1 MTLPL
6 SAADVLGEHVAFEL
20 ECIDRVYCNAYV
32 PKLAYPGG
40 VASFFTKHRG
50 ATFASTCL
58 ADPISKG
65 FVAAIQ
71 RYAAEREIAI
81 VRFEKG
87 QRKDDV
93 AQEHLARFGEPEGI
107 YMIGVAQEKI
117 STFRTEKRRNPVT
130 AARYPWIVAASAL
143 VNQYYCYG
151 LDVEFGP
158 FFLKFSSYFPYGA
171 KLCFNGHHWAQRQAQ
186 QAGIAFTAL
195 DNGFLECDDPEG
207 LQRICE
213 RLSAAKIDA
222 FFRRWLA
229 RLPHPFTGADRR
241 AGYRY
246 QLSIL
251 QAEFSL
257 TQVLDRPH
265 SGRVF
270 FEQLIRDNL
279 DLGRPDK
286 VSLIFDRRVRVRGR
300 RPTPSR
306 WRTRVLTPE
315 VTPSIHVDY
324 KHSKIKQYHKLNRAI
339 RTETTINDTRD
350 FGIGK
355 RLGNLPALRQVGFQ
369 ANRRLLA
376 TQRLGHDPITAA
388 RALEQITDPVTAGEG
403 NTRVAGLRFGDP
415 RAMALLSLLA
425 VFRLS
430 VRGFTNRDLREHLA
444 PLLGLLPGAI
454 TAGQATYDLR
464 RLRVHG
470 LIQRI
475 PRSNRYLPTEDG
487 LRAAIVLTQTHN
499 RILTPALAAAND
511 PLVDFPHL
519 HKAIDNV
526 TTTIDRYS
534 QQQGLTA

>member
-6 SAADVLGEHVAFEL
+6 SAADVLAEHVAFEL

-58 ADPISKG
+58 ADPISKQ
-65 FVAAIQ
+65 FVASIQ
-71 RYAAEREIAI
+71 RFAADREIPI
-81 VRFEKG
+81 VRFEKA

-93 AQEHLARFGEPEGI
+93 AQEHLARFGEGEGI
-107 YMIGVAQEKI
+107 YMVGVAQEKI
-117 STFRTEKRRNPVT
+117 RTFRTEKRRNPVT
-130 AARYPWIVAASAL
+130 GARYPWIVAASAV

-151 LDVEFGP
+151 LDVDFGP
-158 FFLKFSSYFPYGA
+158 FFVKFSSYFPYGA
-171 KLCFNGHHWAQRQAQ
+171 KLCFNGHHWAQRQAEA
-186 QAGIAFTAL
+186 AGIAFSAL
-195 DNGFLECDDPEG
+195 DNGFLSCEAPER
-207 LQRICE
+207 LQRICD
-213 RLSAAKIDA
+213 RLSDRKIDA

-270 FEQLIRDNL
+270 FEQLIRENL

-286 VSLIFDRRVRVRGR
+286 VSLIFDRRMRLRGKH
-300 RPTPSR
+300 PTPSR
-306 WRTRVLTPE
+306 WRTRVLTAD

-324 KHSKIKQYHKLNRAI
+324 KHSKIKQYHKLQRAL

-350 FGIGK
+350 FAIGK
-355 RLGNLPALRQVGFQ
+355 RLGNLPELRQVGFQ

-388 RALEQITDPVTAGEG
+388 RTLQQITDPVTVGES

-430 VRGFTNRDLREHLA
+430 VRGFTNRDLRQHLA
-444 PLLGLLPGAI
+444 PLLGLLPGTI

-464 RLRVHG
+464 RLRTHG

-475 PRSNRYLPTEDG
+475 PHSNRYLPTEDG
-487 LRAAIVLTQTHN
+487 LRAAIVLTQTHH
-499 RILTPALAAAND
+499 RILTPAIAAAND
-511 PLVDFPHL
+511 PLTDFPHL

-526 TTTIDRYS
+526 KTTIDRYT

>member
-6 SAADVLGEHVAFEL
+6 SGAEVLGEHVTFEL

-58 ADPISKG
+58 ADPISKR
-65 FVAAIQ
+65 FVAALQ
-71 RYAAEREIAI
+71 SFAAKREIPI

-93 AQEHLARFGEPEGI
+93 ANEHLAQFGEPEGI

-130 AARYPWIVAASAL
+130 GARYPWIVRATAV

-151 LDVEFGP
+151 LDLEFGP
-158 FFLKFSSYFPYGA
+158 FFLKFSSYFPYVA

-186 QAGIAFTAL
+186 AAGIAFTAL
-195 DNGFLECDDPEG
+195 DNGFLECEEPAR
-207 LQRICE
+207 LQRICD
-213 RLSAAKIDA
+213 RLSDRKIDA

-229 RLPHPFTGADRR
+229 RVPHPFTAADRL

-286 VSLIFDRRVRVRGR
+286 VSLIFDRRVRTRGP

-306 WRTRVLTPE
+306 WRTRVLTAG

-324 KHSKIKQYHKLNRAI
+324 KHSKIKQYHKLDRAL

-355 RLGNLPALRQVGFQ
+355 RLGNLPELRQVGFQ

-388 RALEQITDPVTAGEG
+388 QTLAQITDPITTADGR
-403 NTRVAGLRFGDP
+403 TKVAGLRFGDP
-415 RAMALLSLLA
+415 RAMALLSLLP

-430 VRGFTNRDLREHLA
+430 MRGFTNRELRSLLA
-444 PLLGLLPGAI
+444 PLLGLLPGTI
-454 TAGQATYDLR
+454 TAGQTTYDLR

-470 LIQRI
+470 LIRRI
-475 PRSNRYLPTEDG
+475 PHSNRYLPTEQG
-487 LRAAIVLTQTHN
+487 LRAALVLTQTHN

-511 PLVDFPHL
+511 PLTDLPDIHRAINNV
-519 HKAIDNV
+519 KTAIDHYA
-526 TTTIDRYS
+526 T
-534 QQQGLTA
+534 QQGLVA

>member
-40 VASFFTKHRG
+40 VATFFTKHRG

-65 FVAAIQ
+65 FVASIQ
-71 RYAAEREIAI
+71 RFAAERGIEV

-93 AQEHLARFGEPEGI
+93 ALERLAGFDQPDGI
-107 YMIGVAQEKI
+107 YMVGVAQEKI
-117 STFRTEKRRNPVT
+117 STFRTEKRRNPET
-130 AARYPWIVAASAL
+130 GASYPWIVRASAV
-143 VNQYYCYG
+143 VNQYYMYG
-151 LDVEFGP
+151 LDLDFGP
-158 FFLKFSSYFPYGA
+158 FFVKFSSYFPYGA

-186 QAGIAFTAL
+186 AAGIAFTAL
-195 DNGFLECDDPEG
+195 DNGFLDCDQPER
-207 LQRICE
+207 LQRICD
-213 RLSAAKIDA
+213 RLSDRKIDA

-270 FEQLIRDNL
+270 FESLIRDNL

-306 WRTRVLTPE
+306 WRTRVLTDG

-324 KHSKIKQYHKLNRAI
+324 KHSKIKQYHKLNKAI

-350 FGIGK
+350 FAIGK
-355 RLGNLPALRQVGFQ
+355 RLGNLPELRQVGFQ

-376 TQRLGHDPITAA
+376 TQRLGHDPIAAA
-388 RALEQITDPVTAGEG
+388 RALAQITDPITIGDG
-403 NTRVAGLRFGDP
+403 QTRVAGLRFGDP
-415 RAMALLSLLA
+415 RAMALLSLLP

-430 VRGFTNRDLREHLA
+430 VRGFTNRELRTLLA
-444 PLLGLLPGAI
+444 PLLGLLPGTM

-470 LIQRI
+470 LIRRI
-475 PRSNRYLPTEDG
+475 PHSNRYLPTEDG
-487 LRAAIVLTQTHN
+487 LRAALVLTQTHN
-499 RILTPALAAAND
+499 RILTPAIAAAND
-511 PLVDFPHL
+511 PLTDLPHL
-519 HKAIDNV
+519 HRAINNV
-526 TTTIDRYS
+526 KTVIDRYAT
-534 QQQGLTA
+534 QQGLAA

>member
-6 SAADVLGEHVAFEL
+6 SAAEVLSEHVVFEL
-20 ECIDRVYCNAYV
+20 DCIDRVYCNAYV
-32 PKLAYPGG
+32 PKLAYPAG
-40 VASFFTKHRG
+40 VAGFFTKHRG

-58 ADPISKG
+58 ADPISKQ
-65 FVAAIQ
+65 FVASIQ
-71 RYAAEREIAI
+71 RFAAGREIPI
-81 VRFEKG
+81 VRFEKR

-93 AQEHLARFGEPEGI
+93 ALEHLARFGEPEGI

-117 STFRTEKRRNPVT
+117 STFRTEKRRNPET
-130 AARYPWIVAASAL
+130 GASYPWIVRASAV
-143 VNQYYCYG
+143 VNQYYMYG
-151 LDVEFGP
+151 LDLDFGP
-158 FFLKFSSYFPYGA
+158 FFVKFSSYFPYGA

-186 QAGIAFTAL
+186 AAGIAFTAL
-195 DNGFLECDDPEG
+195 DNGFLSCEQPER
-207 LQRICE
+207 LQRICD

-265 SGRVF
+265 CGRVF
-270 FEQLIRDNL
+270 FESLIRENL

-306 WRTRVLTPE
+306 WRTRVLTDG

-324 KHSKIKQYHKLNRAI
+324 KHSKIKQYHKLNQAI

-350 FGIGK
+350 FAIGK
-355 RLGNLPALRQVGFQ
+355 RLGNLPELRQVGFQ
-369 ANRRLLA
+369 ANRRLLT
-376 TQRLGHDPITAA
+376 TQRLGHDPLAA
-388 RALEQITDPVTAGEG
+388 TRALAQITDPITIGDG
-403 NTRVAGLRFGDP
+403 QTTVAGLRFGDP
-415 RAMALLSLLA
+415 RAMALLSLLP

-430 VRGFTNRDLREHLA
+430 VRGFTNRELRTLLA
-444 PLLGLLPGAI
+444 PLLGLLPGTM

-470 LIQRI
+470 LIRRI
-475 PRSNRYLPTEDG
+475 PHSNRYLPTENG
-487 LRAAIVLTQTHN
+487 LRTALVLTQTHN
-499 RILTPALAAAND
+499 RILTPAIAAANN
-511 PLVDFPHL
+511 PLTDLPHL
-519 HKAIDNV
+519 HHAINNV
-526 TTTIDRYS
+526 KTVIDRYAT
-534 QQQGLTA
+534 QQGLAA

>member
-6 SAADVLGEHVAFEL
+6 SGAEVLGEHVRFEL

-40 VASFFTKHRG
+40 VATFFTKHRG

-58 ADPISKG
+58 ADPISKQ
-65 FVAAIQ
+65 FVASIQ
-71 RYAAEREIAI
+71 HFAAERGIPI

-93 AQEHLARFGEPEGI
+93 AHEHLARFEEPEGI

-117 STFRTEKRRNPVT
+117 RTFRTEKRRNPVT
-130 AARYPWIVAASAL
+130 GARYPWIVAASAI

-151 LDVEFGP
+151 LDLEFGP
-158 FFLKFSSYFPYGA
+158 FFVKFSSYFPYGA
-171 KLCFNGHHWAQRQAQ
+171 KLCFNGHHWAQRQAE

-195 DNGFLECDDPEG
+195 DNGFLECEDPER
-207 LQRICE
+207 LQRICD
-213 RLSAAKIDA
+213 RLSASKIDA

-229 RLPHPFTGADRR
+229 RLPHPYTAADRL

-246 QLSIL
+246 QLSVL

-286 VSLIFDRRVRVRGR
+286 VSLIFDRRVRTRGK

-306 WRTRVLTPE
+306 WRTRVLTDG

-324 KHSKIKQYHKLNRAI
+324 KHSKIKQYHKLNKAL

-350 FGIGK
+350 FAIGK

-388 RALEQITDPVTAGEG
+388 RALAQITDPVTVGEN

-444 PLLGLLPGAI
+444 PLLGLLPGTI

-511 PLVDFPHL
+511 PLADFPHL
-519 HKAIDNV
+519 HKAIANV
-526 TTTIDRYS
+526 QTTIDRYS

>member
-40 VASFFTKHRG
+40 VATFFTKHRG

-58 ADPISKG
+58 ADPISKR
-65 FVAAIQ
+65 FVASIQ
-71 RYAAEREIAI
+71 RFAAEREIEV

-93 AQEHLARFGEPEGI
+93 ALERLAGFDQPDGI
-107 YMIGVAQEKI
+107 YMVGVAQEKI
-117 STFRTEKRRNPVT
+117 STFRTEKRRNPET
-130 AARYPWIVAASAL
+130 GASYPWIVRASAV
-143 VNQYYCYG
+143 VNQYYLYG
-151 LDVEFGP
+151 LDLDFGP
-158 FFLKFSSYFPYGA
+158 FFVKFSSYFPYGA

-186 QAGIAFTAL
+186 AAGIAFTAL
-195 DNGFLECDDPEG
+195 DNGFLSCEQPER
-207 LQRICE
+207 LQRICD

-270 FEQLIRDNL
+270 FESLIRENL

-306 WRTRVLTPE
+306 WRTRVLTDG

-324 KHSKIKQYHKLNRAI
+324 KC
-339 RTETTINDTRD
+339 
-350 FGIGK
+350 
-355 RLGNLPALRQVGFQ
+355 
-369 ANRRLLA
+369 
-376 TQRLGHDPITAA
+376 AA
-388 RALEQITDPVTAGEG
+388 RRPVASPVQPGG
-403 NTRVAGLRFGDP
+403 TR
-415 RAMALLSLLA
+415 
-425 VFRLS
+425 
-430 VRGFTNRDLREHLA
+430 RDV
-444 PLLGLLPGAI
+444 LGPNGLPG
-454 TAGQATYDLR
+454 
-464 RLRVHG
+464 
-470 LIQRI
+470 
-475 PRSNRYLPTEDG
+475 SE
-487 LRAAIVLTQTHN
+487 
-499 RILTPALAAAND
+499 
-511 PLVDFPHL
+511 
-519 HKAIDNV
+519 K
-526 TTTIDRYS
+526 
-534 QQQGLTA
+534 

>member
-1 MTLPL
+1 MSVPL
-6 SAADVLGEHVAFEL
+6 SAADVLGEHVIFEL

-32 PKLAYPGG
+32 RKLTYPGG
-40 VASFFTKHRG
+40 VASFFTSHRG
-50 ATFASTCL
+50 ASFASTCL
-58 ADPISKG
+58 ADPISKR
-65 FVAAIQ
+65 FVASIQ
-71 RYAAEREIAI
+71 QFAAEREIPL

-93 AQEHLARFGEPEGI
+93 AHEHLARFEEPDGI
-107 YMIGVAQEKI
+107 YMVGVAQEKVT
-117 STFRTEKRRNPVT
+117 TFRTEKRRNPQT
-130 AARYPWIVAASAL
+130 GATYPWIVRASAM
-143 VNQYYCYG
+143 VNQYYHYG
-151 LDVEFGP
+151 VDVEFGP
-158 FFLKFSSYFPYGA
+158 FFIKFSSYFPYGA

-186 QAGIAFTAL
+186 QAGIAFSAL
-195 DNGFLECDDPEG
+195 DNGFLECEDPDA
-207 LQRICE
+207 LQRICD

-229 RLPHPFTGADRR
+229 RLPHPFTAADRR
-241 AGYRY
+241 VGYRY
-246 QLSIL
+246 ELSIL

-257 TQVLDRPH
+257 TQVLDRPR

-286 VSLIFDRRVRVRGR
+286 ASLIFDRQVRVRGK

-306 WRTRVLTPE
+306 WRTRVITPE

-324 KHSKIKQYHKLNRAI
+324 KHSKIKQYHKLQKAI

-355 RLGNLPALRQVGFQ
+355 RLRNLPALREVGFQ

-388 RALEQITDPVTAGEG
+388 HVLHQVSDPVTIGE
-403 NTRVAGLRFGDP
+403 NRIAGLRFGDP

-430 VRGFTNRDLREHLA
+430 VRGFTNRDLRSHLA
-444 PLLGLLPGAI
+444 PLLGLSPGTM
-454 TAGQATYDLR
+454 TAAQATYDLR
-464 RLRVHG
+464 RLRTHG
-470 LIQRI
+470 LIYRL
-475 PRSNRYLPTEDG
+475 PHTNRYLPTEHG
-487 LRAAIVLTQTHN
+487 LRAAIVLTQTHE
-499 RILTPALAAAND
+499 RLLTPALAAATN
-511 PLVDFPHL
+511 PLADFPRL
-519 HKAIDNV
+519 HRALDNV
-526 TTTIDRYS
+526 QTALNDYATRE
-534 QQQGLTA
+534 GLTA

>member
-1 MTLPL
+1 MSVPL

-32 PKLAYPGG
+32 RKLTYPAG
-40 VASFFTKHRG
+40 VASFFTHHRG

-58 ADPISKG
+58 ADPISKQ
-65 FVAAIQ
+65 FVASIQ
-71 RYAAEREIAI
+71 RFAAEREIPV

-93 AQEHLARFGEPEGI
+93 ALEHLAHFGELEGI

-117 STFRTEKRRNPVT
+117 GTFRTEKRRNPET
-130 AARYPWIVAASAL
+130 GATYPWIVRASAL
-143 VNQYYCYG
+143 VNQYYAYG

-186 QAGIAFTAL
+186 AAGIAFTAL
-195 DNGFLECDDPEG
+195 DNGFLDCDHPDA
-207 LQRICE
+207 LQRICD
-213 RLSAAKIDA
+213 RLSPTKIDT
-222 FFRRWLA
+222 FFRKWLA
-229 RLPHPFTGADRR
+229 RLPHPFTAADRR

-246 QLSIL
+246 ELSIL

-286 VSLIFDRRVRVRGR
+286 ASLIFDRRVRLRGKR
-300 RPTPSR
+300 ATPSR

-324 KHSKIKQYHKLNRAI
+324 KHSKIKQYHKLQRAI

-355 RLGNLPALRQVGFQ
+355 RLRNLPALREVGFS

-376 TQRLGHDPITAA
+376 TQRLGHDPIAAA
-388 RALEQITDPVTAGEG
+388 RVLHQVTDPVTVGES
-403 NTRVAGLRFGDP
+403 RVAGLRFGDP

-430 VRGFTNRDLREHLA
+430 ARGFTNRDLRSHLE
-444 PLLGLLPGAI
+444 PLLGLLPGAM
-454 TAGQATYDLR
+454 TAGRATYDLR
-464 RLRVHG
+464 RLRTHG
-470 LIQRI
+470 LIERI
-475 PRSNRYLPTEDG
+475 PHSNRYLPTEDG
-487 LRAAIVLTQTHN
+487 LRAAIVLTQTHG
-499 RILTPALAAAND
+499 RLLTPALAAATNPVAD
-511 PLVDFPHL
+511 IPHL
-519 HKAIDNV
+519 HRLLDTV
-526 TTTIDRYS
+526 QTTLDDYAKCE
-534 QQQGLTA
+534 GLAA

>member
-1 MTLPL
+1 MSVPL

-32 PKLAYPGG
+32 RKLTYPAG
-40 VASFFTKHRG
+40 VASFFTHHRG

-58 ADPISKG
+58 ADPISKQ
-65 FVAAIQ
+65 FVASIQ
-71 RYAAEREIAI
+71 RFAAEREIPV

-93 AQEHLARFGEPEGI
+93 ALEHLARFGELEGI

-117 STFRTEKRRNPVT
+117 GTFRTEKRRNPET
-130 AARYPWIVAASAL
+130 GATYPWIVRASAL
-143 VNQYYCYG
+143 VNQYYAYG

-171 KLCFNGHHWAQRQAQ
+171 KLCFNGHHWAQRQAEA
-186 QAGIAFTAL
+186 AGIAFTAL
-195 DNGFLECDDPEG
+195 DNGFLDCDDPEA
-207 LQRICE
+207 LQRICG
-213 RLSAAKIDA
+213 RLSPTKIDT
-222 FFRRWLA
+222 FFRKWLA
-229 RLPHPFTGADRR
+229 RLPHPFPAADRR

-246 QLSIL
+246 ELSIL

-286 VSLIFDRRVRVRGR
+286 ASLIFDRRVRLRGK

-324 KHSKIKQYHKLNRAI
+324 KHSKIKQYHKLQRAI

-355 RLGNLPALRQVGFQ
+355 RLRNLPALREVGFS

-376 TQRLGHDPITAA
+376 TQRLGHDPIAAA
-388 RALEQITDPVTAGEG
+388 RVLHQVTDPVTVAD
-403 NTRVAGLRFGDP
+403 TRVAGLRFGDP

-430 VRGFTNRDLREHLA
+430 VRGFTNRDLRRHLE
-444 PLLGLLPGAI
+444 PLLGLLPGAM
-454 TAGQATYDLR
+454 TAGRATYDLR
-464 RLRVHG
+464 RLRTHG
-470 LIQRI
+470 LIERI
-475 PRSNRYLPTEDG
+475 PHSNRYLPTDDG
-487 LRAAIVLTQTHN
+487 LRAAIVLTQTHE
-499 RILTPALAAAND
+499 RLLTPALAAATNPVAD
-511 PLVDFPHL
+511 IPHL
-519 HKAIDNV
+519 HRLLDTV
-526 TTTIDRYS
+526 RTTLDDYAKRE
-534 QQQGLTA
+534 GLAA

>member
-1 MTLPL
+1 MHRSGLLQRVRAEAGLPGRGR
-6 SAADVLGEHVAFEL
+6 DVLHQ
-20 ECIDRVYCNAYV
+20 
-32 PKLAYPGG
+32 
-40 VASFFTKHRG
+40 ASG

-58 ADPISKG
+58 ADPISKR
-65 FVAAIQ
+65 FVASIQ
-71 RYAAEREIAI
+71 RFAAEREIPL

-93 AQEHLARFGEPEGI
+93 AQEHLARFTDAEGI
-107 YMIGVAQEKI
+107 YMIGVAQEKVH
-117 STFRTEKRRNPVT
+117 TFRTEKRRNPVT
-130 AARYPWIVAASAL
+130 GARYPWIVAATAL
-143 VNQYYCYG
+143 VNQYYAYG
-151 LDVEFGP
+151 LDVDFGP

-186 QAGIAFTAL
+186 PAGIAFTAL
-195 DNGFLECDDPEG
+195 DNGFLDCENPDA

-222 FFRRWLA
+222 FFRKWLA
-229 RLPHPFTGADRR
+229 RVPHPFTAADRR

-246 QLSIL
+246 ELSIL

-270 FEQLIRDNL
+270 FEQLIRENL

-286 VSLIFDRRVRVRGR
+286 ASLIFDRRVRLRGR

-306 WRTRVLTPE
+306 WRTRVLTAE

-324 KHSKIKQYHKLNRAI
+324 KHSKIKQYHKLQRAI

-355 RLGNLPALRQVGFQ
+355 RLGNLPQLRQVGFQ

-388 RALEQITDPVTAGEG
+388 RALEQITDPVTLADSQ
-403 NTRVAGLRFGDP
+403 TRVAGLRFGDP

-430 VRGFTNRDLREHLA
+430 VRGFTNRDLRSHLA

-464 RLRVHG
+464 RLRTHG
-470 LIQRI
+470 LIHRI
-475 PRSNRYLPTEDG
+475 PHTNRYLPTEDG

-499 RILTPALAAAND
+499 RILTPALAAATD
-511 PLVDFPHL
+511 PLADIPDL
-519 HKAIDNV
+519 HRAVNNV
-526 TTTIDRYS
+526 TTV
-534 QQQGLTA
+534 LTVTPNGKDSPPKTGT